1 MLRTTT
7 IALATGAYG
16 TKLQADA
23 QFFGLRGRIGDLG
36 GRGADWLLNIIFNAL
51 QGE

>member
-23 QFFGLRGRIGDLG
+23 QWPNLGRIGDLG